1 MVKYHQQEDFI
12 IKRAR
17 RFFSLEFKAEAVRLI
32 QERGYSVSQAC
43 RELDI
48 GETALRRWISQVEAE
63 NQGYILPGSKPISPE
78 QQRIYELEKRIKE
91 LEEDKLILKKA
102 TAILMSLERQN
113 TKPSRR

>member
-1 MVKYHQQEDFI
+1 M
-12 IKRAR
+12 KRAR
-17 RFFSLEFKAEAVRLI
+17 RFFSPEFKAEAVKLI
-32 QERGYSVSQAC
+32 KERGYSVAQAC

-63 NQGYILPGSKPISPE
+63 NQGYVLPGSKPISLE

-102 TAILMSLERQN
+102 TAILMSLEQQN

>member
-1 MVKYHQQEDFI
+1 M
-12 IKRAR
+12 KRAR
-17 RFFSLEFKAEAVRLI
+17 RFFSPEFKAEAVKLI
-32 QERGYSVSQAC
+32 KERGYSIAQAC

-63 NQGYILPGSKPISPE
+63 NQGNILPGSKPISPE
-78 QQRIYELEKRIKE
+78 QQRIYRLEKRIKE

>member
-1 MVKYHQQEDFI
+1 M
-12 IKRAR
+12 KRAR
-17 RFFSLEFKAEAVRLI
+17 RFFSSEFKAEAVKLI
-32 QERGYSVSQAC
+32 KERGYSVSQAC

-48 GETALRRWISQVEAE
+48 SETALRRWISQVEAE

-78 QQRIYELEKRIKE
+78 QQSIDELEKRIKE

-113 TKPSRR
+113 TKPSQR

>member
-1 MVKYHQQEDFI
+1 M
-12 IKRAR
+12 KRAR
-17 RFFSLEFKAEAVRLI
+17 RFFSPEFKAEAVKLI
-32 QERGYSVSQAC
+32 KERGYSVSQAC

-48 GETALRRWISQVEAE
+48 SETALCRWISQVEAE

-78 QQRIYELEKRIKE
+78 QQSIDELEKRIKE

-113 TKPSRR
+113 TKPSQR

>member
-1 MVKYHQQEDFI
+1 M
-12 IKRAR
+12 KRAR
-17 RFFSLEFKAEAVRLI
+17 RFFSPEFKAEAVKLI
-32 QERGYSVSQAC
+32 KERGYSVSQAC

-48 GETALRRWISQVEAE
+48 GETALRRWISQVDAE

-102 TAILMSLERQN
+102 TAILMSLERLN

>member
-1 MVKYHQQEDFI
+1 M
-12 IKRAR
+12 KRAR
-17 RFFSLEFKAEAVRLI
+17 RFFSPEFKAEAVRLI

-48 GETALRRWISQVEAE
+48 GETALRRWISQVDAE

-78 QQRIYELEKRIKE
+78 QQRIYRLEKRIKE

>member
-1 MVKYHQQEDFI
+1 M
-12 IKRAR
+12 KRAR
-17 RFFSLEFKAEAVRLI
+17 RFFSPEFKAEAVKFI
-32 QERGYSVSQAC
+32 KERGYSITQAS

-63 NQGYILPGSKPISPE
+63 NQGYVLPSSKPISPE

-102 TAILMSLERQN
+102 TAILMSLEQQN